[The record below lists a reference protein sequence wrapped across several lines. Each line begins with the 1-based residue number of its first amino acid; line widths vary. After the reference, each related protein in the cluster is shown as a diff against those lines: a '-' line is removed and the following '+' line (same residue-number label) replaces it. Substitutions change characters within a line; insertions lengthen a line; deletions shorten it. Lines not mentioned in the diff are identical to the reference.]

1 MESVVSRM
9 QHCLYG
15 KKGCKRKYNCWQCN
29 KLCRGRLWGT
39 KFDLPNKDVLI
50 VKDDGEMNYWWTM
63 YFDGAMNILGNEV
76 GVVIIFLLE
85 KITYF
90 GEVAIWIH

>member
-1 MESVVSRM
+1 
-9 QHCLYG
+9 
-15 KKGCKRKYNCWQCN
+15 
-29 KLCRGRLWGT
+29 
-39 KFDLPNKDVLI
+39 VLI

-63 YFDGAMNILGNEV
+63 YFDGAMNILRNEV

-90 GEVAIWIH
+90 GEVTI